1 MTTTTTAEP
10 IWKGLKGEE
19 RFYVPEFLIRV
30 RSGNPDVVDAPATDM
45 PITVVRD
52 IKRVTY
58 KDSLTEID
66 SFELEINNWDAEAR
80 KLKYAG
86 TLLDGKPGAGA
97 GELFEPGR
105 TLELHM
111 GYHGEL
117 HLMMIGQVT
126 TLEPSFPGG
135 GAPSLVVHGLNVLH
149 RFKKQQH
156 TFAWFDRKPSDIARD
171 IGKRAP
177 SNGAPGI
184 GIEVRISEKAR
195 DKEEKEPVT
204 FMSGQFDIVFLVQ
217 LARRHGYSLLLREE
231 KVKGQLRRYL
241 CFEPS
246 EDDRAPV
253 YRLDWGISL
262 SAFTPTLQ
270 TARQVSQVTVR
281 GFNRKTGLPI
291 SGTAK
296 WGEGGIVL
304 NRDQQAV
311 AQAVASN
318 EEIVLDRPVHNE
330 AEARAIARDLLLRQ
344 LKDMIKGSGST
355 VGLPLLR
362 TGRTVEIGG
371 LGARFSGQYYVTETA
386 HTIGDDGYRTT
397 FSARRERPLEEK
409 TT

>member
-1 MTTTTTAEP
+1 MTATTAEP
-10 IWKGLKGEE
+10 IWKGIRGEE
-19 RFYVPEFLIRV
+19 RFYVPEFLILV
-30 RSGNPDVVDAPATDM
+30 RSGNPDAVDAPATKL
-45 PITVVRD
+45 PLTVVRD

-66 SFELEINNWDAEAR
+66 SFELEVNNWDAETR

-86 TLLDGKPGAGA
+86 TLLDGKPGAGP

-126 TLEPSFPGG
+126 TLEPSFPAGG
-135 GAPSLVVHGLNVLH
+135 VPSLVVHGLNVLH
-149 RFKKQQH
+149 RYKKQQH
-156 TFAWFDRKPSDIARD
+156 IFAWFDKKPSESAEDLGKRKPSSDE
-171 IGKRAP
+171 
-177 SNGAPGI
+177 PGI
-184 GIEVRISEKAR
+184 GIEVRTSPKA
-195 DKEEKEPVT
+195 KEDEEREPVT
-204 FMSGQFDIVFLVQ
+204 FMSGQFDIVFLVE

-231 KVKGQLRRYL
+231 EVSGHVRRYL

-246 EDDRAPV
+246 HDDRAPV
-253 YRLDWGISL
+253 YRLDWGFSL
-262 SAFTPTLQ
+262 SSFTPTLQ

-281 GFNRKTGLPI
+281 GFNRRTGRAI
-291 SGTAK
+291 SGTAR
-296 WGEGGIVL
+296 WGERGIVL

-311 AQAVASN
+311 AQAVATN
-318 EEIVLDRPVHNE
+318 EEVVLDRPVRNE
-330 AEARAIARDLLLRQ
+330 AEARALARDLLLRQ

-371 LGARFSGQYYVTETA
+371 LGARFSGQYYVTETT
-386 HTIGDDGYRTT
+386 HTIGDDGYHTT
-397 FSARRERPLEEK
+397 FTARRERPIEEK
-409 TT
+409 TA